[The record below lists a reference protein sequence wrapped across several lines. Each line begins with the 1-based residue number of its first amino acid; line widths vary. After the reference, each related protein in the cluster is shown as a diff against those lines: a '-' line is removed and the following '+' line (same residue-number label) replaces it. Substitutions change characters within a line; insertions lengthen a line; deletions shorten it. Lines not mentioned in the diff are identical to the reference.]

1 MSHNILKINNA
12 IELTTS
18 TSVTGKLSDLNDIP
32 SSATTNQT
40 LTYNSTS
47 SEFDA
52 SSASG
57 GGEVL
62 KFHARGLSNQQG
74 DGSYSYQENMG
85 VEFRKNG
92 ERYKASDVTVKS
104 GYYGFRPD
112 GNNNFAHSLRM
123 PAGTYLFETQVLSGY
138 TGTLIIQWAHSS
150 NYPNS
155 SSQSHTTFGPKMVL
169 KHNTTTTPDNK
180 GAILRGIVTLS
191 SVRYVH
197 VLIRDVSGTNTI
209 AWSPHHALTI
219 TTI

>member
-1 MSHNILKINNA
+1 MSHNVLKINDA
-12 IELTTS
+12 IELNAA
-18 TSVTGKLSDLNDIP
+18 TSVSGRLSDLNDIP

-40 LTYNSTS
+40 LTYNSTN
-47 SEFDA
+47 SEFDV
-52 SSASG
+52 SSAGG

-74 DGSYSYQENMG
+74 DASYLYQENMS

-92 ERYKASDVTVKS
+92 ERYRASDVTVKS

-123 PAGTYLFETQVLSGY
+123 PAGTYLFETQLIAGY
-138 TGTLIIQWAHSS
+138 NGTLIVQWAHSS

-155 SSQSHTTFGPKMVL
+155 SSQSHTKFGPKMVL
-169 KHNTTTTPDNK
+169 KRAVSTTPDNR

-191 SVRYVH
+191 TTRYVH
-197 VLIRDVSGTNTI
+197 ILIRDTSGTNVVGF
-209 AWSPHHALTI
+209 SPHHALNI